1 MIAVILAV
9 KGSSAGSPQPPPT
22 LRTRALPGFD
32 IDLPSG
38 DIKDVSSE
46 YSHGR
51 LTISPPNFGVQVG
64 WEPGTI
70 KDLDLDRVFNLLAP
84 VLAEKLGGTAH
95 DVRRNVYVANAD
107 SLPSR
112 SWTEGVGGGSVW
124 MTQLDCGTR
133 RLTITTGGRG
143 EGVEPLHKQIVGTLR
158 CRPDPAKE
166 RATGDVPVVVDTVER
181 WARLPRKDLRTNED
195 LQLTNGKSVF
205 VARAVAG
212 ANLDEVMAMVVQS
225 PAHIGERQGDHWPLE
240 LNGNKGFAMAK
251 VCPELNVSLL
261 LEWISF
267 KPDPGDG
274 LALLRRA
281 RCRRRNEA
289 AQVWPDLQT
298 PPPAST
304 PAVTKNRTGGTPP

>member
-1 MIAVILAV
+1 LGA
-9 KGSSAGSPQPPPT
+9 
-22 LRTRALPGFD
+22 
-32 IDLPSG
+32 
-38 DIKDVSSE
+38 
-46 YSHGR
+46 
-51 LTISPPNFGVQVG
+51 
-64 WEPGTI
+64 GTI
-70 KDLDLDRVFNLLAP
+70 KDLDLDRVIHQLAP
-84 VLAEKLGGTAH
+84 VLAGKLGGTAH

-124 MTQLDCGTR
+124 VTQLDCGTR
-133 RLTITTGGRG
+133 RLTITTGGRS
-143 EGVEPLHKQIVGTLR
+143 EGVEPLHKRIVGTLR
-158 CRPDPAKE
+158 CRPDPVKE
-166 RATGDVPVVVDTVER
+166 RATGDIPVVVDTADR
-181 WARLPRKDLRTNED
+181 WARLPRKDVRSNED

-240 LNGNKGFAMAK
+240 LNGNKGFALAK
-251 VCPELNVSLL
+251 VCPDLNVSLL
-261 LEWISF
+261 LEWIPF

-281 RCRRRNEA
+281 RCRRRDEA
-289 AQVWPDLQT
+289 PQVWPDLQIT
-298 PPPAST
+298 PPAST